1 MTEQDIKNKN
11 LVLIDYLRSIINNYV
26 IRAEYSTN
34 DDDKE
39 VIVVQETSGEKIVFY
54 EASPLYN
61 YYNVDIFGDNIQN
74 AKNISVE
81 IGNLIGKDIYFD
93 WTIKHGN
100 EIEVQ
105 KWQIIIKQFANPRTI
120 EYKDI
125 RRVSYT
131 MTMQA
136 IVNRIAEKGN
146 KYELVFK

>member
-1 MTEQDIKNKN
+1 MSEQDIKNKN
-11 LVLIDYLRSIINNYV
+11 LVLCSYLDSIINGYKV
-26 IRAEYSTN
+26 KAEYSTN
-34 DDDKE
+34 SQDTQ
-39 VIVVQETSGEKIVFY
+39 VIVVQETSGSKEIFFGTN
-54 EASPLYN
+54 PIYN

-93 WTIKHGN
+93 WKG
-100 EIEVQ
+100 Q

-131 MTMQA
+131 MTMQT
-136 IVNRIAEKGN
+136 IVNRIA
-146 KYELVFK
+146 